1 MITQK
6 QISNKI
12 SSLSGLDVFK
22 STRKREYVE
31 VRSLLN
37 HVLFNY
43 NKMPIHEI
51 VKFYN
56 TNGWKINHATLI
68 YSINTFDTH
77 RKYNRILSIWLKQ
90 LIVEI
95 DEMDDKTKKEYIKSK
110 LNTLGTKDID
120 ELTMVISNMPDQ
132 LEYAEQV

>member
-43 NKMPIHEI
+43 KKMPLHEI

-68 YSINTFDTH
+68 YSINTFN
-77 RKYNRILSIWLKQ
+77 YSVLSL
-90 LIVEI
+90 
-95 DEMDDKTKKEYIKSK
+95 
-110 LNTLGTKDID
+110 
-120 ELTMVISNMPDQ
+120 
-132 LEYAEQV
+132 